1 MSGSPRAAFLNFGA
15 PLLAIAALAGAVAL
29 PWRHAIPAPEAAA
42 RVVRIGYLPNFT
54 HAQAVAGA
62 ERGDF
67 ARALG
72 GVKVEFRT
80 FNAGPALIEALFAG
94 EVDLAYVGPSPT
106 VNAYGKSNGEEVRV
120 IAGAA
125 ANGVAVV
132 VRPGAGIEKPED
144 LLGKTIAT
152 PQYGN
157 TQDVAARFFITQT
170 LKGKLADAG
179 GDTTLVNAENPDILT
194 LLRKGEIDAAWVPEP
209 WATRLVAEAGGKIL
223 FEEKSRW
230 PGAQFTITNVIAR
243 RAFLEANRDL
253 VKRFLEAHDGL
264 TAWLNANPD
273 EAVQLVNDGIK
284 RITGKALPP
293 DTLRQAWSRVVFT
306 TDPLTETTREQGRRA
321 HAIGHSK
328 ALPDFS
334 RLLVEGL
341 R

>member
-1 MSGSPRAAFLNFGA
+1 MRGSPRAALLDFGA
-15 PLLAIAALAGAVAL
+15 PLLAIAALCGAVAL
-29 PWRHAIPAPEAAA
+29 PWRSAAPAPEAAA

-67 ARALG
+67 GRALA

-94 EVDLAYVGPSPT
+94 EIDLGYVGPSPT
-106 VNAYGKSNGEEVRV
+106 VNAYAKSGGEEIRV

-125 ANGVAVV
+125 ANGAAVV
-132 VRPGAGIEKPED
+132 VQPGAGIEKPED
-144 LLGKTIAT
+144 LLGKRIAT

-157 TQDVAARFFITQT
+157 TQDVAARFFVTQT

-179 GDTTLVNAENPDILT
+179 GDTTIVNAENADILT
-194 LLRKGEIDAAWVPEP
+194 LLRKGDIDAAWVPEP
-209 WATRLVAEAGGKIL
+209 WATRLVAEAGGRIL
-223 FEEKSRW
+223 FEEKSQW
-230 PGAQFTITNVIAR
+230 PGGKFTITNVIAR
-243 RAFLEANRDL
+243 RGFLEANGDL

-264 TAWLNANPD
+264 TAWLNANP
-273 EAVQLVNDGIK
+273 EEGAKVVNDGI
-284 RITGKALPP
+284 RRVTGKALPTE
-293 DTLRQAWSRVVFT
+293 TLRQAWSRVEFT
-306 TDPLTETTREQGRRA
+306 TDPLIETTKEQAKRA
-321 HAIGHSK
+321 FAIGQSK
-328 ALPDFS
+328 AVPDFS